1 MLHLAKTKQKATP
14 QDPEIIKISS
24 SMTNFITQ
32 SKIQKTVPS
41 MIVAVNLGMQQ
52 SVITVI
58 EIKTLQESGQYPI

>member
-1 MLHLAKTKQKATP
+1 
-14 QDPEIIKISS
+14 
-24 SMTNFITQ
+24 
-32 SKIQKTVPS
+32 